1 MIRRPHRYLL
11 PLALLLIL
19 PGCRLSEPAL
29 KFFNQHV
36 GPIFSVRLQFIDT
49 LPPVPA
55 PSASAEAELEGHR
68 KISAS
73 FIKEAHSVVLE
84 REVSKEEFDRW
95 MNVLDQG
102 GSLEGIHN
110 GLTHG
115 DEYRNKEKGI
125 APPDALRL
133 YAQLM
138 AALDID
144 GRAEG
149 SAAIPE
155 ADKKKLIS
163 EYAQKAVNKSLYTLK
178 REATL
183 QAIKTMDTRK
193 AYKDKWATWFSKFS
207 VSTNA
212 RGVDF
217 GSPERN
223 KSDEQAQYQ
232 WALDASEDR
241 VKWEVFNR
249 IHRLFNGTGR

>member
-1 MIRRPHRYLL
+1 MITR
-11 PLALLLIL
+11 ALLLGLLVLL
-19 PGCRLSEPAL
+19 PACRLSDPAL

-36 GPIFSVRLQFIDT
+36 GPIFSVRLEHIDT

-55 PSASAEAELEGHR
+55 PSAAATEEFEGHR
-68 KISAS
+68 KVNAS

-84 REVSKEEFDRW
+84 REVSKEEFSRW

-115 DEYRNKEKGI
+115 DEFRNKEKGV
-125 APPDALRL
+125 APPEALRL

-138 AALDID
+138 ATLDVD
-144 GRAEG
+144 ARPD
-149 SAAIPE
+149 AAAPAD

-163 EYAQKAVNKSLYTLK
+163 EYAMKAVNKSLYTLK
-178 REATL
+178 REVTL
-183 QAIKTMDTRK
+183 QAIKAMDVKK
-193 AYKDKWATWFSKFS
+193 AYKDKWATWYGRFAAT
-207 VSTNA
+207 TNA
-212 RGVDF
+212 RAVDF

-223 KSDEQAQYQ
+223 KSDEQAHYQ

-249 IHRLFNGTGR
+249 IHRLFNQAK